1 MRTIKNYPPVFIFL
15 TLILSFFAFQN
26 SNAQNKEKNK
36 IRLNVQYVKIMDG
49 ELNFNMKAT
58 ARVDRENIEVS
69 QIELIITN
77 EFNDDEVE
85 LGKITTNEKGEGKL
99 VLKNINSI
107 QADSSNTYNISVSFK
122 GNDDFKRA
130 SKSISFK
137 NADVIANVITKDSIN
152 YVSATLWDTSDSIKL
167 PIEDRNLKVQIKRL
181 FKNLKIGE
189 EFNTTDENGSILV
202 AIEDGIP
209 GIEGVLTFEV
219 ILDDTDDY
227 GTVKAIVQAEV
238 GKPIVDLST
247 FNERTMWSPR
257 NKTPLFLLIF
267 PNILIFAIWGI
278 IVYLIFNLIKITK
291 K

>member
-152 YVSATLWDTSDSIKL
+152 YVSATL
-167 PIEDRNLKVQIKRL
+167 
-181 FKNLKIGE
+181 
-189 EFNTTDENGSILV
+189 
-202 AIEDGIP
+202 
-209 GIEGVLTFEV
+209 
-219 ILDDTDDY
+219 
-227 GTVKAIVQAEV
+227 
-238 GKPIVDLST
+238 
-247 FNERTMWSPR
+247 
-257 NKTPLFLLIF
+257 
-267 PNILIFAIWGI
+267 
-278 IVYLIFNLIKITK
+278 
-291 K
+291 